1 MCQMQMTARRHE
13 VKQMNEEKQNTLVDL
28 GNIGMIDLPTFDVK
42 EYIGK
47 ESTIESATTHQGQFG
62 YYVKVET
69 KKVAEFGDKEIK
81 ASKIFGLQEDE
92 NQKIGWGA
100 ETKLGLYLAKMK
112 VTHFKDLV
120 GKKVILQSRTNKD
133 GNDFLDFN

>member
-1 MCQMQMTARRHE
+1 M
-13 VKQMNEEKQNTLVDL
+13 KQEEKKNTQVEL
-28 GNIGMIDLPTFDVK
+28 GEIGMIDLPSFDVK
-42 EYIGK
+42 PYIGK
-47 ESTIESATTHQGQFG
+47 EIKIASASTHQGGYG

-69 KKVAEFGDKEIK
+69 EVVAQFGEKEVR

-112 VTHFKDLV
+112 VKHFKELV
-120 GKKVILQSRTNKD
+120 GKTVILQSRTNKD
-133 GNDFLDFN
+133 GQDFLDFN